1 LREKREMT
9 YADYTA
15 TAEIVPGDILI
26 SVMYAETQYG
36 PYLSYTEYEVS
47 QVEADR
53 IQVINP
59 DGGNYRSN
67 RNRSAR
73 TRWYKRTSPML
84 AETVIAR

>member
-1 LREKREMT
+1 MGETREMT
-9 YADYTA
+9 YTDYTA
-15 TAEIVPGDILI
+15 TAEIASGDILI

-67 RNRSAR
+67 KNRSAR
-73 TRWYKRTSPML
+73 TRWYKRTSPIL
-84 AETVIAR
+84 AGAVIAR